1 MEVGPM
7 TGNRKERS
15 QKGLPEKSGKHRSP
29 ADPENNLGRGAPFD
43 RKERIEQLEKEEQ
56 DRRSDQQE
64 RRPED
69 LDREDAAIQ
78 REGIASEKPGIRP
91 QGDADFVRE
100 KG

>member
-1 MEVGPM
+1 M
-7 TGNRKERS
+7 TNQPKEQASNREAEASRKE
-15 QKGLPEKSGKHRSP
+15 KAP
-29 ADPENNLGRGAPFD
+29 ADPSNNLSRGAPHD
-43 RKERIEQLEKEEQ
+43 RDERI
-56 DRRSDQQE
+56 DQMRKDKAQQSSRKPE

-78 REGIASEKPGIRP
+78 REGIADEKAGIRP